1 MAISLAMAPMEGI
14 TDFPC
19 RLWFHL
25 AARPDFLS
33 APFMRVAKAA
43 PVSEWPKHYC
53 PEAFSPELSK
63 QGMASVIPQVMSDC
77 PQTFS
82 RIAVRMLEHCPYVDL
97 NCGCP
102 APRAVGRGA
111 GSSLLR
117 EPKWFAEFV
126 QEIIQNVEPGR
137 LSIKMR
143 TGFDDTESFSQ
154 LCETLSQI
162 PFHHVTVHGRTR
174 ANGYQGQA
182 RWDLIH
188 FASRN
193 IQAPV
198 WGSGD
203 IVDILSFERAKEQA
217 PQVTGMLIGRGA
229 LRHPWLFEQIRTGGE
244 ASLISR
250 GALVAALAS
259 YGLLHHLY
267 DQNFK
272 GLLQFCGEGHL
283 RGFAG
288 KDEEAWSQI
297 QDRLL
302 GLAALD
308 ATHLDV
314 SRFAVAR
321 TKMFWGYLR
330 SSLPEPYF
338 APEIFRCRSLG
349 EMLKVIASIE
359 PDVAEHE
366 GSLPLG
372 YDSRRDWLYAGRGGV
387 A

>member
-25 AARPDFLS
+25 AAKPDYLS
-33 APFMRVAKAA
+33 APFLRVAKAA

-53 PEAFSPELSK
+53 PEAFHPGFSRL
-63 QGMASVIPQVMSDC
+63 GMASVIPQVMSDC

-82 RIAVRMLEHCPYVDL
+82 RIALRMLEHCPYVDL

-137 LSIKMR
+137 LSLKMR
-143 TGFDDTESFSQ
+143 TGFDDAEGFSQ
-154 LCETLSQI
+154 LCESLSEI

-174 ANGYQGQA
+174 ANGYQGKS
-182 RWDLIH
+182 RWDLIDL
-188 FASRN
+188 ASRI

-203 IVDILSFERAKEQA
+203 VVDLPSLEEALAQA
-217 PQVTGMLIGRGA
+217 PRVKGVLIGRGA
-229 LRHPWLFEQIRTGGE
+229 LRHPWVFEQIRSRNQS
-244 ASLISR
+244 AISSV
-250 GALVAALAS
+250 ALVAALAS
-259 YGLLHHLY
+259 YGLLHHIY

-272 GLLQFCGEGHL
+272 GLLQFCSAGLLLGYAGKEPEAWCRMQNRL
-283 RGFAG
+283 VEFAG
-288 KDEEAWSQI
+288 LDSQDL
-297 QDRLL
+297 Q
-302 GLAALD
+302 
-308 ATHLDV
+308 V
-314 SRFAVAR
+314 SRFALAR

-338 APEIFRCRSLG
+338 APEIFRSRSLD
-349 EMLKVIASIE
+349 EMLKFIALIE
-359 PDVAEHE
+359 PGE
-366 GSLPLG
+366 GISEKSLPLS
-372 YDSRRDWLYAGRGGV
+372 YDARRDWLYAGRGGV